1 MKFRKMMHKR
11 IFVSA
16 DPEHGKSLPV
26 YEVIIFIASLTVGTR
41 KLLLHIHST
50 IICTNRMWLA
60 IKVLLY
66 IWCYVFNSTDTSAT
80 QFSDHVLDLTPVY
93 QRLLKRMTE
102 IERELNLHLN
112 YNFTSA
118 APKESLLA
126 SNAPN
131 QSGKIVKDEASPRTT
146 VPPKKDNHCVST
158 HDSNG
163 KRPKDTCKESKQ
175 TLNRIRKERS
185 TTNLPV
191 LNQSNTGGTQRPRQ
205 PSKTKRGNG
214 ANNKKND
221 HAPPATSP
229 CSLDPRC
236 GCCKNK
242 RRVPEKGPG
251 VPLHPFPPIYHL
263 DREVIQQ
270 EIDNLVNRGCK
281 VYHFRDS
288 LFYNCEN

>member
-1 MKFRKMMHKR
+1 MN
-11 IFVSA
+11 
-16 DPEHGKSLPV
+16 
-26 YEVIIFIASLTVGTR
+26 VIIFIASLTVGTR

-60 IKVLLY
+60 IKFLLY
-66 IWCYVFNSTDTSAT
+66 ICCCNLSDTSAT

-118 APKESLLA
+118 APKEGHLA

-131 QSGKIVKDEASPRTT
+131 QSGKIIVKDEGIPRTT
-146 VPPKKDNHCVST
+146 VPPKKDDNCLST
-158 HDSNG
+158 RDSNG
-163 KRPKDTCKESKQ
+163 KRPKDACKESKQ
-175 TLNRIRKERS
+175 TQNRIRKERS
-185 TTNLPV
+185 ATNLPV

-205 PSKTKRGNG
+205 PPKTKRGKG
-214 ANNKKND
+214 ANNHKND
-221 HAPPATSP
+221 HQPPSTSP
-229 CSLDPRC
+229 CTIDPRC
-236 GCCKNK
+236 GCCRNK
-242 RRVPEKGPG
+242 RRVPENDPG

-270 EIDNLVNRGCK
+270 EIDNFVNRGCK
-281 VYHFRDS
+281 VYRFRDS

>member
-1 MKFRKMMHKR
+1 MN
-11 IFVSA
+11 
-16 DPEHGKSLPV
+16 
-26 YEVIIFIASLTVGTR
+26 VIIFIAILTAGTR
-41 KLLLHIHST
+41 KLLLHIYST

-60 IKVLLY
+60 IKVLLC
-66 IWCYVFNSTDTSAT
+66 IWCYVFTWTDTSAT
-80 QFSDHVLDLTPVY
+80 QFSAHVLDLTPVY

-131 QSGKIVKDEASPRTT
+131 QSEKIVNDEASRRTT
-146 VPPKKDNHCVST
+146 VPPKEDNHCIST
-158 HDSNG
+158 HDPNG
-163 KRPKDTCKESKQ
+163 KRPKHACKESKQ
-175 TLNRIRKERS
+175 TQNRIRKEPS

-191 LNQSNTGGTQRPRQ
+191 LNQSNTGRTQRARQ
-205 PSKTKRGNG
+205 LSKTKRGKG
-214 ANNKKND
+214 SNNRKNY
-221 HAPPATSP
+221 HPPPATSP

-236 GCCKNK
+236 GCCMNK
-242 RRVPEKGPG
+242 RRAPENGPG

-281 VYHFRDS
+281 VYRFHDS